1 VHEVVISPFLGDYLA
16 VRPGARNGVRLPQVM
31 YADACQAD
39 TCPGWLAEVARAAWG
54 ISVSGRPMAGA
65 VLVRDEATLGFGR
78 ASYELNLGC
87 NYDCEHCYLG
97 LKQTAGLSWED
108 RARLL
113 TIMRDAGVLWLQL
126 TGGCFRTRRVP
137 QGTCLIRLSSAV
149 ARDLLS
155 GLCRGA
161 VRGRW
166 RAGAGVVA
174 LFGCAGLRAE
184 RLPVS

>member
-1 VHEVVISPFLGDYLA
+1 MVTSDA
-16 VRPGARNGVRLPQVM
+16 T
-31 YADACQAD
+31 AD
-39 TCPGWLAEVARAAWG
+39 RAWG
-54 ISVSGRPMAGA
+54 IDIGGRPLRDC
-65 VLVRDEATLGFGR
+65 VIVRPPSQLWYGR
-78 ASYELNLGC
+78 ASYELNMGC
-87 NYDCEHCYLG
+87 NYDCKHCYLG
-97 LKQTAGLSWED
+97 LKEFAGLDWP
-108 RARLL
+108 ARELIL
-113 TIMRDAGVLWLQL
+113 TIMRDSGVLWLQL